1 MKIQFKPF
9 RAIRFSDQIESP
21 ADVLAPPYD
30 VISPDEQQALYQRHD
45 QNIVRLDFGT
55 QYLTDTPEDNRY
67 SRASIHLEAWLMDGT
82 LGRDSDPSYYLY
94 EHSYQADGQT
104 KHLRG
109 ILGAGKLFQFE
120 EGVVIP
126 HENTM
131 PGPIEDRLELTKAC
145 EANLSP
151 IYTLFDDAEGAF
163 FNLTEAVWAR
173 VPTTDLTTQSGDQ
186 YRLWKVSD
194 ESLISQLYHFLEQKK
209 LLIADGHHRYTTA
222 LHFRDYCRKTT
233 QSSDPLSDYT
243 LMFATPL
250 QNEGLTIY
258 PTHRVVFDLP
268 DFNPQV
274 FRGRLEEFF
283 EISLVADVMAFHAE
297 AATRASKSIGVSI
310 PGESTVWL
318 LNLKPLANIRG
329 FFPEGA
335 SDVLCRLDVSILQN
349 IILQGILGYSLD
361 DIRAQRR
368 IRYLKSDQAVVD
380 AVATGSVQAAFVLQ
394 ATRLDEMRDVCL
406 NGEKMPQKS
415 TYFYPKLITGLVINP
430 VSPLETAAGGL

>member
-222 LHFRDYCRKTT
+222 LHFRDHCRKTT

-274 FRGRLEEFF
+274 FRGRLEEF
-283 EISLVADVMAFHAE
+283 L
-297 AATRASKSIGVSI
+297 R
-310 PGESTVWL
+310 
-318 LNLKPLANIRG
+318 
-329 FFPEGA
+329 
-335 SDVLCRLDVSILQN
+335 
-349 IILQGILGYSLD
+349 
-361 DIRAQRR
+361 
-368 IRYLKSDQAVVD
+368 
-380 AVATGSVQAAFVLQ
+380 SV
-394 ATRLDEMRDVCL
+394 
-406 NGEKMPQKS
+406 
-415 TYFYPKLITGLVINP
+415 
-430 VSPLETAAGGL
+430 

>member
-9 RAIRFSDQIESP
+9 RAVRFSSHIERP

-30 VISPDEQQALYQRHD
+30 VISPEEQHALYQRHES
-45 QNIVRLDFGT
+45 NIVMLDFGME
-55 QYLTDTPEDNRY
+55 YATDTDKDNRY
-67 SRASIHLEAWLMDGT
+67 SRASIHLGEWLVNGV
-82 LGRDSDPSYYLY
+82 LERDETPSYYLY
-94 EHSYQADGQT
+94 EHTYLADGVRKQ
-104 KHLRG
+104 LRG
-109 ILGAGKLFQFE
+109 IFGAGKLFHFE
-120 EGVVIP
+120 EGVVLP

-131 PGPIEDRLELTKAC
+131 PGPIQDRLELTKAC

-151 IYTLFDDAEGAF
+151 IYTLFDDADGSF
-163 FNLTEAVWAR
+163 FKLTASVWETT
-173 VPTTDLTTQSGDQ
+173 PTTDLLTQSGDQ
-186 YRLWKVSD
+186 YRLWKVSND
-194 ESLISQLYHFLEQKK
+194 GEISALYHFLEEKK

-222 LHFRDYCRKTT
+222 LHFRDHCRKTT

-250 QNEGLTIY
+250 QNDGLTIY

-268 DFNPQV
+268 DFNPQL

-283 EISLVADVMAFHAE
+283 DISSVADIAAFHAE
-297 AATRASKSIGVSI
+297 AARRSSKSIGVAI
-310 PGESTVWL
+310 PGEATVWL
-318 LNLKPLANIRG
+318 LNLKPSANIRG

-335 SDVLCRLDVSILQN
+335 SEVLCGLDVSILQN
-349 IILQGILGYSLD
+349 IILQGILGYTLE

-380 AVATGSVQAAFVLQ
+380 AVTTGSVQAAFVLQ

-430 VSPLETAAGGL
+430 VSPLETAASGL